1 MIVVAKEY
9 ILNWSWNFFFRNFF
23 ESIDCNCSKTISF
36 SPGTLLFREPSEEKR
51 GKGPC
56 LVIHMEEERGGVKA
70 AEKVL
75 AFSALQ
81 LDHLSNGV
89 RWKKNIEI
97 SQTYFHN
104 DKYMFC
110 LRIDVAGG
118 ITREEKRHSS
128 MLPSLGIA

>member
-1 MIVVAKEY
+1 M
-9 ILNWSWNFFFRNFF
+9 
-23 ESIDCNCSKTISF
+23 
-36 SPGTLLFREPSEEKR
+36 LFREPSEEKR

-118 ITREEKRHSS
+118 ITQEEKRHSS

>member
-1 MIVVAKEY
+1 MVAVAAKEY

-75 AFSALQ
+75 AFSASQ
-81 LDHLSNGV
+81 LA
-89 RWKKNIEI
+89 R
-97 SQTYFHN
+97 
-104 DKYMFC
+104 
-110 LRIDVAGG
+110 
-118 ITREEKRHSS
+118 
-128 MLPSLGIA
+128 PS